1 MGIIFSSS
9 ASILL
14 ITVHIIYL
22 SLHIGTIW
30 PDYANG
36 YFAAYYTNYVVQPL
50 LNFFQLGIVNV
61 GLSILVWSIIGGGLY
76 ALVEIAIASF
86 RSDYKNETSLQ
97 IVNNRLVAHPQHRYL
112 LTKLIWRLVVGGIIV
127 LFLYIALPF
136 ARLALH
142 LDYKV
147 VADNTLTSTVAD
159 LAAGFL
165 VWFVLINLG
174 VILLR
179 LYVRRSRLLGN

>member
-1 MGIIFSSS
+1 MGIIFSGS

-30 PDYANG
+30 PNYANG

-50 LNFFQLGIVNV
+50 LNFFQLGMVNV
-61 GLSILVWSIIGGGLY
+61 GLSVLAWSIVGGGLY
-76 ALVEIAIASF
+76 AIVEIVIASF

-127 LFLYIALPF
+127 IFIFIALPF
-136 ARLALH
+136 TRLALH
-142 LDYKV
+142 LDYKI
-147 VADNTLTSTVAD
+147 VADNTLTSTLSD
-159 LAAGFL
+159 LATAFVIWL
-165 VWFVLINLG
+165 VLINLG
-174 VILLR
+174 IILLR
-179 LYVRRSRLLGN
+179 LYVRRSRLFGS